1 MRHGTDHH
9 SYVIF
14 PRPVRS
20 RLRPPINPEVCV
32 NQITWQVGSLR
43 EVVEGQKW
51 LDELKVKIY
60 RSGRD
65 NPGSNWHVYPV
76 DPDGHTNELY
86 YGIEQIGW
94 DGFSKP
100 KGMHRREYMKAPD
113 LPHRSEYAEV
123 QEGLKAGVD
132 PRSGHAPVERL
143 EEKYDVG
150 GILLGRP
157 FKVTKIGPCR
167 IFVKDVEAATRF
179 YRDILGLT
187 LTEEVTWRG
196 HRCTFLRANAEH
208 HSLALYPLALRAEL
222 GLRPDSTMLSMGL
235 QVGEALTDFQ
245 GVLTGLPAYG
255 GKGAM
260 LEAFVRGDDART
272 MDDRAGFGLGLAI
285 ARAVAEAH
293 GGTLTLHDS
302 APQGLSA
309 RITLPVTPPEIA
321 KMA

>member
-1 MRHGTDHH
+1 
-9 SYVIF
+9 
-14 PRPVRS
+14 
-20 RLRPPINPEVCV
+20 
-32 NQITWQVGSLR
+32 
-43 EVVEGQKW
+43 
-51 LDELKVKIY
+51 
-60 RSGRD
+60 
-65 NPGSNWHVYPV
+65 
-76 DPDGHTNELY
+76 
-86 YGIEQIGW
+86 
-94 DGFSKP
+94 
-100 KGMHRREYMKAPD
+100 MHRREYMKAPD

-235 QVGEALTDFQ
+235 QVGDYAQLRDAVSFLTDQ
-245 GVLTGLPAYG
+245 GV
-255 GKGAM
+255 
-260 LEAFVRGDDART
+260 AFRR
-272 MDDRAGFGLGLAI
+272 L
-285 ARAVAEAH
+285 
-293 GGTLTLHDS
+293 
-302 APQGLSA
+302 
-309 RITLPVTPPEIA
+309 PPELFPGIDYSA
-321 KMA
+321 FAIDPSGHAIQLYYYMEQVGWDGRPRPADQRPKIDNENWPKTVQARSDSFLGEVYLGPWN